1 MSRLRSLQI
10 LSRNTNPKNSEIVT
24 LYGYSV
30 ILIASFLDD
39 DTEDMVGDVVTIEID
54 KTLAE
59 IAKKI

>member
-1 MSRLRSLQI
+1 MQI

-39 DTEDMVGDVVTIEID
+39 DIEDMVGDVVTIEID

>member
-1 MSRLRSLQI
+1 MQI